1 MDKLVALALREMIRH
16 NRGDQKRVEHSVKV
30 FGYAQILGRLE
41 GLSIDNQY
49 VLELTAALHDIGIH
63 VAELKF
69 GYCNGQLQELEG
81 PPVAREIL
89 EAIGVSA
96 EVVDRVCFIVG
107 KHHTFSAIDGID
119 FQLLVEADFLVN
131 SVEEAVSPEGVRR
144 FVEANFKTE
153 SGRMLIL
160 DLFPLNFPSRFLF

>member
-1 MDKLVALALREMIRH
+1 MDKLVALALRQMIRH

-30 FGYAQILGRLE
+30 FGYAQLLGRLE
-41 GLSIDNQY
+41 GLSTENQF
-49 VLELTAALHDIGIH
+49 VLELTAVLHDIGIQ

-131 SVEEAVSPEGVRR
+131 SVEQGISPEGVSR
-144 FVEANFKTE
+144 FVALNFKTD
-153 SGRMLIL
+153 SGRKVIM
-160 DLFPLNFPSRFLF
+160 DLFPQSR